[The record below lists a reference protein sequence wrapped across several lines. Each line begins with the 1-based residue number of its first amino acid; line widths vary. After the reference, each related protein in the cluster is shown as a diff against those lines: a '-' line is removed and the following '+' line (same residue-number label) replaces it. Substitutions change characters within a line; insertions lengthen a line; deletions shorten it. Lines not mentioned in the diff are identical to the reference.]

1 MGGEIEAV
9 LEPRE
14 LEIAGRVLDE
24 EEGRRRHLVISLS
37 GAHAYG
43 FPSPDSDLDLKAVH
57 MDPTAKLLGFPR
69 HSATAERLEVVDG
82 VEIDYSS
89 NELGAV
95 LLGVLKG
102 NGNYVER
109 FLSGYFVRASPR
121 LRAVQPL
128 IQASLSR
135 KLARHYAGFG
145 RQQQI
150 EWEKGGRAS
159 AKKLLYVLRTTLTG
173 VQVLREG
180 EIVTDVTRLLER
192 YGFGEAL
199 ELVEQKRRGEKAELP
214 EALRTKWAER
224 LPRAFELLEEA
235 ARTSPLP
242 EEAPNAEAIERWLIR
257 ERLEQLGASG
267 ASQAS
272 AEIPS
277 QAFQAPSKSG

>member
-1 MGGEIEAV
+1 MAGEVEAV
-9 LEPRE
+9 LKPHER
-14 LEIAGRVLDE
+14 EIAARVLDE

-57 MDPTAKLLGFPR
+57 VDPTAELLGFPR
-69 HSATAERLEVVDG
+69 PSPTAERLEIVEG

-102 NGNYVER
+102 NGNYLER
-109 FLSGYFVRASPR
+109 FLSGYVVRGSPALDEVR
-121 LRAVQPL
+121 PL
-128 IQASLSR
+128 LQDSLSR
-135 KLARHYAGFG
+135 KLARHYQGFG
-145 RQQQI
+145 RQQLS

-173 VQVLREG
+173 VHALREAQ
-180 EIVTDVTRLLER
+180 IVTDVTRLLAR
-192 YGFGEAL
+192 YGFAEAQ

-214 EALRTKWAER
+214 DALRAKWAER
-224 LPRAFELLEEA
+224 IPRAFELLEDA

-242 EEAPNAEAIERWLIR
+242 EEAPNTAEIERWLIAS
-257 ERLEQLGASG
+257 RLAALG
-267 ASQAS
+267 
-272 AEIPS
+272 
-277 QAFQAPSKSG
+277 